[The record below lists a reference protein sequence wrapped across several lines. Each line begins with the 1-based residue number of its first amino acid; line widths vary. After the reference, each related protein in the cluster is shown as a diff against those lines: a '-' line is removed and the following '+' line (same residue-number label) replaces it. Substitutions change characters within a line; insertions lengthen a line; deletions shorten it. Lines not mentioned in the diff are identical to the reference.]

1 VVRGRSEPVVRHRL
15 ERAGRNPRGPGKR
28 LIRDER
34 LRRELQL
41 CKEYRIPHSLFLG
54 IGDGRWTER
63 DRQKALALEDYQR
76 TVCPQCG
83 TRYDDWD
90 HGGEGEEDAYV
101 AVLQK
106 CVGCEVIADKQAE
119 LADGGQPAHGMK
131 VALVP
136 AATHAAMNLL
146 RDLHKHTTKHDD

>member
-1 VVRGRSEPVVRHRL
+1 MCE
-15 ERAGRNPRGPGKR
+15 
-28 LIRDER
+28 
-34 LRRELQL
+34 
-41 CKEYRIPHSLFLG
+41 EYRIPHSQFLG
-54 IGDGRWTER
+54 LGDGTWTER
-63 DRQKALALEDYQR
+63 DRAKALAYREYQR

-90 HGGEGEEDAYV
+90 HGGEDQEDAYV

-119 LADGGQPAHGMK
+119 LADSGESTNGMK

-136 AATHAAMNLL
+136 VAVQNALDLL
-146 RDLHKHTTKHDD
+146 RDLKKHRTTDDD